1 MATTPPVVS
10 TDIAGGMDDA
20 GELQQNYREIIAADQ
35 ALYTQRQRQLHDAAA
50 MRHVANSAF
59 TPHSRMRK
67 VTQAIDDFC
76 RDDSMNESKPPLVLV
91 GEVGSGKSCILAN
104 WVRDRRLRSRGV
116 SSGASQEFVFLH
128 VAGCSRDSTTVSNVL
143 FRIVTEIKHHFGLQM
158 EISEREQK
166 LSWEFIRALDTAS
179 RKGRVIVVIDGL
191 NRLHSRGFAG
201 LKWLPLHFP
210 ANVRV
215 IISTTATPADVAAC
229 REDNKSSASFFLTQ
243 PVNSSAPRGKKKKKS
258 RDKNL
263 AEVMRRKWPIVQV
276 QMLEP
281 SDRAAILR
289 RFLESKSDTA
299 LAGGGR
305 PGGDAGGGAGDGT
318 FMTELTGGAGDDGDG
333 DDGDDD
339 GSARARSGQLT
350 LLRTQQLR
358 LIDSPCAKS
367 PLFLRVTLEALK
379 LAASEGMDVCA
390 VLEDC
395 IGARSLAELYEV
407 VLRRWTRGCA
417 GPPVDHAAVAE
428 ARRRE
433 QQRADEEAAAA
444 RSVQEQARRAEAEA
458 GAERK
463 LKELDDAGSDG
474 KRQGGGF
481 DPNASAIDMLVG
493 EEAGSRPGVGES
505 KSAPKIGSGRP
516 VPLYGGHLALSADIA
531 SDPAVAAAIG
541 VHTGPRD
548 ATKEEEQAAEAK
560 VEADAEAAELAFAAG
575 GGFQPKTLDATTS
588 SYSLVSTTG
597 GNGDRP
603 QTVLGSGPRAAQR
616 EALAEAM
623 RQEAAA
629 KGGMPSY
636 LTGGTAVA
644 GLGPV
649 LGAALCF
656 LYSSR
661 HGLLEDEMKQL
672 LLQEVRI
679 EGSAPISVDDPA
691 LFTRLRHLLSTVLG
705 ASSVGSMFSLPPL
718 CATLRSLVHRRYLN
732 RGKGLWRVQQALIG
746 YHSRAMVTPRRAE
759 ELPWLL
765 ERRRSW
771 SALKDVLLDL
781 EMFEILWTPTHKFD
795 LFRYWGILTGAFRD
809 NGGGDFGGFGGGGGS
824 DAEEEAAGGDD
835 AGEGGAASPMNKS
848 AVSGEAMRKAD
859 IVDEYNKAVEN
870 WYYSA
875 GRPTVAD
882 LQYVLLR
889 IEDFFYH
896 FAEQEG
902 NTPHFVHRPLADVEL
917 DRCVVGHGL
926 MRLVV
931 PAGFSP
937 LCLFRVCGLCG
948 PSLVQPRHQVE
959 VQSACTWRC
968 PAFPDLVVGDAEGS
982 LLLPPLAVDAVP
994 VDRAE
999 QLRGS
1004 AASRARGKTRSG

>member
-1 MATTPPVVS
+1 
-10 TDIAGGMDDA
+10 MDARSPA
-20 GELQQNYREIIAADQ
+20 GE
-35 ALYTQRQRQLHDAAA
+35 
-50 MRHVANSAF
+50 
-59 TPHSRMRK
+59 
-67 VTQAIDDFC
+67 C
-76 RDDSMNESKPPLVLV
+76 V
-91 GEVGSGKSCILAN
+91 G
-104 WVRDRRLRSRGV
+104 
-116 SSGASQEFVFLH
+116 
-128 VAGCSRDSTTVSNVL
+128 
-143 FRIVTEIKHHFGLQM
+143 
-158 EISEREQK
+158 
-166 LSWEFIRALDTAS
+166 
-179 RKGRVIVVIDGL
+179 
-191 NRLHSRGFAG
+191 
-201 LKWLPLHFP
+201 
-210 ANVRV
+210 
-215 IISTTATPADVAAC
+215 
-229 REDNKSSASFFLTQ
+229 
-243 PVNSSAPRGKKKKKS
+243 
-258 RDKNL
+258 
-263 AEVMRRKWPIVQV
+263 
-276 QMLEP
+276 
-281 SDRAAILR
+281 
-289 RFLESKSDTA
+289 
-299 LAGGGR
+299 
-305 PGGDAGGGAGDGT
+305 
-318 FMTELTGGAGDDGDG
+318 
-333 DDGDDD
+333 
-339 GSARARSGQLT
+339 
-350 LLRTQQLR
+350 
-358 LIDSPCAKS
+358 
-367 PLFLRVTLEALK
+367 
-379 LAASEGMDVCA
+379 A
-390 VLEDC
+390 V
-395 IGARSLAELYEV
+395 
-407 VLRRWTRGCA
+407 
-417 GPPVDHAAVAE
+417 
-428 ARRRE
+428 
-433 QQRADEEAAAA
+433 
-444 RSVQEQARRAEAEA
+444 
-458 GAERK
+458 
-463 LKELDDAGSDG
+463 
-474 KRQGGGF
+474 
-481 DPNASAIDMLVG
+481 
-493 EEAGSRPGVGES
+493 
-505 KSAPKIGSGRP
+505 
-516 VPLYGGHLALSADIA
+516 
-531 SDPAVAAAIG
+531 
-541 VHTGPRD
+541 
-548 ATKEEEQAAEAK
+548 
-560 VEADAEAAELAFAAG
+560 
-575 GGFQPKTLDATTS
+575 
-588 SYSLVSTTG
+588 
-597 GNGDRP
+597 
-603 QTVLGSGPRAAQR
+603 
-616 EALAEAM
+616 
-623 RQEAAA
+623 
-629 KGGMPSY
+629 
-636 LTGGTAVA
+636 GGTAVA

-902 NTPHFVHRPLADVEL
+902 NTPHFVHRPLADAEL

-968 PAFPDLVVGDAEGS
+968 PACSLMHTRQAGGKRNLLGVPLKLPQRRHTVIHMGS
-982 LLLPPLAVDAVP
+982 GFGVDC
-994 VDRAE
+994 RR
-999 QLRGS
+999 Q
-1004 AASRARGKTRSG
+1004 K